1 MKLLPSPL
9 HCLAIGAALFC
20 PVMAQAA
27 EHLVVQKD
35 KAFSVKTLS
44 VKAGDKIVFRN
55 DDSFSHNIFSL
66 TDAQPFDLG
75 TYGNGQSKSVTYA
88 KPGKYEVEC
97 AIHPDMRLVVTVTP

>member
-1 MKLLPSPL
+1 MNKPLIALALLLP
-9 HCLAIGAALFC
+9 LASLQALAA
-20 PVMAQAA
+20 Q
-27 EHLVVQKD
+27 EHLVTQKD
-35 KAFSVKTLS
+35 KSFSTKTLS
-44 VKAGDKIVFRN
+44 VKAGDKVVFRN

-97 AIHPDMRLVVTVTP
+97 AIHPDMHLVVTVTP